1 MFDAFFNPRGFRP
14 WLLAEER
21 ELALERQ
28 AEEHHRSESEQN
40 HSESLFGRAR
50 DSCATASS
58 TVIPRLRRASQ
69 LRRTTE
75 EDQF

>member
-1 MFDAFFNPRGFRP
+1 MSPPAFRREDIEAASDAFFNPRGLRL

-28 AEEHHRSESEQN
+28 ADEHHRSEAELN

-50 DSCATASS
+50 GSCATASS
-58 TVIPRLRRASQ
+58 AASPRP
-69 LRRTTE
+69 
-75 EDQF
+75 